1 MKERQHQGREKV
13 PEKAPGIIYKFLRL
27 FTIVHPG
34 EAFTLFLL
42 TINIFFIL
50 VVYYILKP
58 VRKGLLLTK
67 YEAEQESYLFAAV
80 AVLLIFVIKI
90 FSYLSSKIPRHK
102 LITSVTLF
110 FISNLV
116 LFFILNSAG
125 TSLKILGPVFW
136 IWLSIFNVFIIA
148 QFWAFSNDLYTE
160 EAGKRLFPIIM
171 FGQNLGSYIGGKS
184 TAILVKPNG
193 PFSVFQLMLLAG
205 AILGISIVLT
215 LAIHK
220 REIKRVNRK
229 NDDRIDEKKPEK
241 RAAEKPLKKGGGFR
255 VVFKSRYLVLIA
267 FMILALNYVNTTG
280 EYIKSGFWTRAA
292 DQAAET
298 GKIESTDVART
309 EFITKTE
316 ADFLSLVNLFT
327 MLIQLFLVS
336 RIFKWFGVRVA
347 ILFLPFIALGGYSIL
362 SVGATL
368 ALVKWTKVAE
378 NSTDYSLMNTVKQ
391 TLYLITSREA
401 KYKAKAAIDT
411 FFVRAG
417 DVLHALTVFIGTTY
431 LALHLENFAQINI
444 VVALIWIILCFLIN
458 RDHKKLSAEQGHP
471 AQI

>member
-1 MKERQHQGREKV
+1 MNDRGNQGIEEDS
-13 PEKAPGIIYKFLRL
+13 EKAPGIVYKLLRL
-27 FTIVHPG
+27 FTVVHPG
-34 EAFTLFLL
+34 EALTLFLL

-102 LITSVTLF
+102 LIASVTLF
-110 FISNLV
+110 FISNLII
-116 LFFILNSAG
+116 FYILNSAG

-136 IWLSIFNVFIIA
+136 IWLSMFNIFIVA

-171 FGQNLGSYIGGKS
+171 FGQNLGSYIGGKT
-184 TAILVKPNG
+184 TAGLVKPEG
-193 PFSVFQLMLLAG
+193 PFTVFQLMLLAG
-205 AILGISIVLT
+205 AILGVSIVLT
-215 LAIHK
+215 LVIHK
-220 REIKRVNRK
+220 REVKRINRK
-229 NDDRIDEKKPEK
+229 KAVRTDEKKPEEK
-241 RAAEKPLKKGGGFR
+241 IGEKPLKKGGGFR
-255 VVFKSRYLVLIA
+255 LVFKSRYLVLIA
-267 FMILALNYVNTTG
+267 FMILTLNYVNTTG

-292 DQAAET
+292 DEAAET
-298 GKIESTDVART
+298 GEIASTDVART

-336 RIFKWFGVRVA
+336 RIFKWFGVRIA
-347 ILFLPFIALGGYSIL
+347 MLFLPFIALGGYSIL
-362 SVGATL
+362 SLGATL

-391 TLYLITSREA
+391 ALFLITSREA

-431 LALHLENFAQINI
+431 LALHLENFAQIN
-444 VVALIWIILCFLIN
+444 VAVALIWIILCFLII
-458 RDHKKLSAEQGHP
+458 REHKKISA
-471 AQI
+471 